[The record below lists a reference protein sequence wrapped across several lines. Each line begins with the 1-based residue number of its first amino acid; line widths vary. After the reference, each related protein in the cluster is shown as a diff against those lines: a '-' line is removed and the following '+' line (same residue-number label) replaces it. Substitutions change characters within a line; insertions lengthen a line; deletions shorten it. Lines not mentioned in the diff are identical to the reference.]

1 MTAKNPTTLPQP
13 LPALK
18 VLPVIHALDVPQ
30 CMRNAELA
38 FDAGADGV
46 FLIHM
51 DGMDEDL
58 EVIAVHLK
66 GRWPERFV
74 GVNFL
79 SRNPLEALERC
90 LKLEL
95 DATWTD
101 KPGVTGN
108 GVSPLAQV
116 VCARLMENPQH
127 LFFGS
132 VAFKYQAAE
141 PLPVQA
147 ALNAKE
153 LGMVPTTSGEATG
166 VAPAVDKLKAMRA
179 GLGSSPL
186 ALASGLTPDN
196 VTELGPYLSHLLVAT
211 GVSRDFHNFDEAL
224 LRRFVEAVRRVRP
237 SV

>member
-1 MTAKNPTTLPQP
+1 MSETSMSAG

-30 CMRNAELA
+30 CMRNAEIA

-46 FLIHM
+46 FLIQM
-51 DGMDEDL
+51 DGQDEDL
-58 EVIAVHLK
+58 ELFAVHLK
-66 GRWPERFV
+66 GRWPERFI

-79 SRNPLEALERC
+79 SRGPLEALERS

-101 KPGVTGN
+101 KPGVSGS
-108 GVSPLAQV
+108 GVSPQAQMV
-116 VCARLMENPQH
+116 GARLMENPSH

-132 VAFKYQAAE
+132 VAFKYQAPE

-147 ALNAKE
+147 AWNAQS
-153 LGMVPTTSGEATG
+153 LGMIPTTSGEATG
-166 VAPAVDKLKAMRA
+166 RAPDAQKLKAMRC
-179 GLGSSPL
+179 GLGSGPL
-186 ALASGLTPDN
+186 ALASGLTASN
-196 VTELGPYLSHLLVAT
+196 VNALGPYLTHLLVAT

-224 LRRFVEAVRRVRP
+224 LRGFVEAAKSVRRRA
-237 SV
+237 